1 VTDGYE
7 GYADY
12 QAPYPLNAV
21 RELNPVI
28 LPRVLGEVFRIDSDD
43 PPQGFDASKYP
54 KNLGLIAMA
63 RAMVNGSVIQ
73 GSLVEPVYALIRRL
87 NLVGIGRSIRRP
99 IQWYGG

>member
-28 LPRVLGEVFRIDSDD
+28 LPRVLGEVFRIDSDENAITPRMAQNLRRW
-43 PPQGFDASKYP
+43 PPGSPAW
-54 KNLGLIAMA
+54 NLLL
-63 RAMVNGSVIQ
+63 RVSTT
-73 GSLVEPVYALIRRL
+73 RRTW
-87 NLVGIGRSIRRP
+87 V
-99 IQWYGG
+99 

>member
-1 VTDGYE
+1 MKRDNADDG
-7 GYADY
+7 
-12 QAPYPLNAV
+12 P
-21 RELNPVI
+21 ELEA
-28 LPRVLGEVFRIDSDD
+28 LASWFLGVEP

-63 RAMVNGSVIQ
+63 RVMVNGGVIQ
-73 GSLVEPVYALIRRL
+73 GSLVDPVYALIRRL